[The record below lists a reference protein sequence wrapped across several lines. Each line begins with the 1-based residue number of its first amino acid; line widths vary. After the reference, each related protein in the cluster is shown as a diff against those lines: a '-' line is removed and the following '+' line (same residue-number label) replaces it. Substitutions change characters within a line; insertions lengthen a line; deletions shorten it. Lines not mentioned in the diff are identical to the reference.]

1 MLNDGTNDPN
11 VWDAITIGSGLGALT
26 AGASLARQGWRVLVL
41 ERLSNFG
48 GAATVYRHGALTMEA
63 SLHETDGAT
72 VFAPHGVFA
81 RLGLQDRLRPV
92 PTEIFYEVR
101 GGPLTSAVRVPHGLA
116 AAEAALAEARPEA
129 AKALSEHFHDL
140 GRLYRSI
147 DDLQDMAVRGPSALL
162 GTLFSGRLFELIAQA
177 RRTVS
182 NQYDGT
188 FGEDEIS
195 KLILAA
201 VLAYFDDDPAELSH
215 LMYSGVWTRYLEDGS
230 YYFDG
235 GSRALTMALLKLI
248 RESGGEARRN
258 VTATGIPLDEAGQAE
273 GVRFRDADG
282 NEHFAKSRIVL
293 GGAAPEV
300 LAAMLPD
307 QQAQALRKAYSE
319 HTPSISL
326 FNVSLGLREPAE
338 TFGVA
343 AYSTF
348 ILPNDL
354 TRLSDYPAAC
364 ARFGAS
370 PAEAMPPYAVA
381 DYGRLDAG
389 IRRDGDLYLVSLCGV
404 DRLAWWEDLSEE
416 EEMARRAEWT
426 AALIADVDRHY
437 PGLAGA
443 VSHSEIATARTMMNR
458 LGTPEGSVYGFRP
471 TPSRVFGGRPRAATT
486 VPGLFLASAYTVSGG
501 YSGAMHGGL
510 MAADEA
516 VRARRA
522 AVG

>member
-1 MLNDGTNDPN
+1 MAKGAHADDIA
-11 VWDAITIGSGLGALT
+11 WDAITIGSGLGALT

-92 PTEIFYEVR
+92 PTDIFYEVR
-101 GGPLTSAVRVPHGLA
+101 GGPLSTPVRIPHGLA
-116 AAEAALAEARPEA
+116 AAEAALKDARPDA
-129 AKALSEHFHDL
+129 ARAIAAFFHDL
-140 GRLYRSI
+140 ERLYQSI
-147 DDLQDMAVRGPSALL
+147 DDLQDMAVRGPSALI
-162 GTLFSGRLFELIAQA
+162 GTLFSGRLFELVAQA
-177 RRTVS
+177 KRTVS
-182 NQYDGT
+182 DHYDRA

-215 LMYSGVWTRYLEDGS
+215 LMYSGVWARYVEDGS

-248 RESGGEARRN
+248 RENGGEARRS
-258 VTATGIPLDEAGQAE
+258 VTATRITLDAAGRAD
-273 GVRFRDADG
+273 GVHFRDSDG
-282 NEHFAKSRIVL
+282 KDHIAKSRVVM
-293 GGAAPEV
+293 GGTAPDT
-300 LAAMLPD
+300 LAAILPEGP
-307 QQAQALRKAYSE
+307 AQTLRKAHE
-319 HTPSISL
+319 AHRPAISL
-326 FNVSLGLREPAE
+326 FNVSLGLCEPAE

-348 ILPNDL
+348 ILPDDL
-354 TRLSDYPAAC
+354 MRLSDYPAAC
-364 ARFGAS
+364 ARFGA
-370 PAEAMPPYAVA
+370 PPTDAMPPYAVA

-389 IRRDGDLYLVSLCGV
+389 IRRDGDLYLLSLCGA

-416 EEMARRAEWT
+416 EEMARRADWT

-437 PGLAGA
+437 PGLANA
-443 VSHSEIATARTMMNR
+443 VVQAEIATARTMKNR

-471 TPSRVFGGRPRAATT
+471 TPSRIFGGRPRAATP
-486 VPGLFLASAYTVSGG
+486 VPGLYLASAYTVSGG

-516 VRARRA
+516 VRATA
-522 AVG
+522 KGGP